1 MSKLPPHPLQS
12 EILQAVSSAK
22 TKPQKIQLLKENR
35 SPALVALFVWNFD
48 ESVKSA
54 LPDGE
59 VPYTPNDSPTIESQS
74 KLASQYRT
82 LYNYVRGGNDSL
94 KQTRREA
101 LFIELLES
109 LHPDEA
115 EVLCLVKDKNLGKKY
130 RITHNVV
137 KEAYPDV
144 EWGNRGWV

>member
-1 MSKLPPHPLQS
+1 MPKLPPHPLQS
-12 EILQAVSSAK
+12 EIMQAVSSAK
-22 TKPQKIQLLKENR
+22 TKSSKIKILQENR

-48 ESVKSA
+48 PSIESA
-54 LPDGE
+54 LPEGE
-59 VPYTPNDSPTIESQS
+59 VPYTPNDSPTVDSQS

-82 LYNYVRGGNDSL
+82 LYNYVKGGNDGL
-94 KQTRREA
+94 KRTRRES

-115 EVLCLVKDKNLGKKY
+115 ELVCLVKDKDLGKKY

-144 EWGNRGWV
+144 DWGNRV